1 MLILSRMRDKIKLE
15 YYPLEEIFMDSL
27 RLNPVIRSVSLYE
40 KIGRTDECIGYD
52 CRVIYIISGD
62 LTAVVGGEK
71 MGHLSPG
78 NLLYIPAGVPYKLK
92 SKYLRAVVVTFDP
105 FDTNPEPTDRLSPVL
120 TSEYKE
126 ELCHKDGVEGAL
138 AGHILLPDMES
149 ERDIFIRMANIFT
162 SAEGHYRA
170 QISAMFKL
178 VLLKIIETADEN
190 ALPARMV
197 EELDNY
203 IRENVADE
211 ISNTEIGAIFGYHP
225 FYVSRMLKERK
236 GMTLRQYIIAYRL
249 KQAKRLLELTDRS
262 AAEIA
267 EECGFTDASYFAK
280 TFKAAFG
287 MTPKEYRNSFKD
299 EFI

>member
-1 MLILSRMRDKIKLE
+1 
-15 YYPLEEIFMDSL
+15 MDFT
-27 RLNPVIRSVSLYE
+27 RLNPMIRSVSLYE
-40 KIGRTDECIGYD
+40 KVGRTEERIGYD
-52 CRVIYIISGD
+52 CRVIYIISGE
-62 LTAVVGGEK
+62 LNAQVGGEK
-71 MGHLSPG
+71 LGHLSPG
-78 NLLYIPAGVPYKLK
+78 NLLYIPAGMPYKLK
-92 SKYLRAVVVTFDP
+92 SKYLRAVVVTFDTT
-105 FDTNPEPTDRLSPVL
+105 DANPEPMDRLSPVL
-120 TSEYKE
+120 ATDFKE
-126 ELCHKDGVEGAL
+126 ELCHCDGVCGAL
-138 AGHILLPDMES
+138 GKHILLTDMES
-149 ERDIFIRMANIFT
+149 ERDGFIRMANIFT
-162 SAEGHYRA
+162 SAEGSYRA
-170 QISAMFKL
+170 QISAMLKL
-178 VLLKIIETADEN
+178 ILLKLIETADEN

-249 KQAKRLLELTDRS
+249 KQSKRLLELSEKS

-280 TFKAAFG
+280 TFKSAFG